1 MWVCSYNEGI
11 LVRYSHNRKY
21 SAEVRGKV
29 TNVEKKIT
37 KYEWHKKKKNVG
49 KKETIK
55 SKLPCFDSA

>member
-1 MWVCSYNEGI
+1 MCSYNEDI

-37 KYEWHKKKKNVG
+37 KYEWRKKKKKCG
-49 KKETIK
+49 KEGNYKK
-55 SKLPCFDSA
+55 